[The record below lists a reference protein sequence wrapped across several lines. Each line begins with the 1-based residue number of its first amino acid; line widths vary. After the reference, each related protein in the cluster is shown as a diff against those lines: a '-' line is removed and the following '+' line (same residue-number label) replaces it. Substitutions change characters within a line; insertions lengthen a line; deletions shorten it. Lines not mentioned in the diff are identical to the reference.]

1 MIFLATHTHP
11 AEKCISD
18 NPDQVKKFQ
27 AALSEESAERHG
39 CKLIKIYVAPT
50 EHIAY
55 IFFEAKEHDNLL
67 SFLRP
72 LLKLGV
78 TRITPVAEW
87 KDVSN
92 RL

>member
-1 MIFLATHTHP
+1 MIFLATHTHLSERCP
-11 AEKCISD
+11 AN
-18 NPDQVKKFQ
+18 NPDLVKKFQ
-27 AALSEESAERHG
+27 TALSEESAEKHG

-55 IFFEAKEHDNLL
+55 IFFETQEHDNLL

-72 LLKLGV
+72 LLKLGE
-78 TRITPVAEW
+78 TKITPVDEW
-87 KDVSN
+87 KHVSN